1 MKPYVPLWCK
11 SHFSLLEG
19 ASAPEELVTRAHE
32 LGLQALALTDRDSL
46 AGAPRAAAHARKL
59 GLKLL
64 YGAEVRLTA
73 QRRITLIAKDR
84 LGYGNLTQLLS
95 RAPSQ
100 EASSAL
106 TMDDL
111 YRAAQGCFALIGGA
125 DGWFGAE
132 PEVCSRTVDQLKASF
147 ADRLFVRISDHRYP
161 AEVQQR
167 RLLAARAQAFQLPLV
182 AANEH
187 LYHHP
192 SRRRLCDIL
201 SCTRFN
207 STLDD
212 AGLNLRR
219 NADHALAS
227 PETFAARFQG
237 KPEWIERSFAIAQA
251 CSFDLFALRYRY
263 PCERLPQGV
272 RGIDHLAH
280 LAQVGGQKRYRG
292 PVPDAVQAQLAK
304 ELELVQEL
312 DYTGYFLT
320 MHDIVQFC
328 QAQGILC
335 QGRGSAANSA
345 LCYCLEIT
353 AVDPMKH
360 QLLFERFL
368 SRERSEPPDIDLDIA
383 HERREEVI
391 QYVYSK
397 YGRRHAAMVSV
408 NIRYRAKSA
417 LNDAGKAL
425 KIDIKDIKKV
435 TKLTHRSLRTL
446 SPDLLE
452 TAGLDPAQP
461 TYQTWIEIAE
471 QMLGT
476 PRHRST
482 HPGGFLLGHEPID
495 TFVPVLPA
503 AMPGRTVIQWDK
515 EDVETLSLFKVD
527 LLGLGMLSQ
536 LQRCF
541 ELLRRHP
548 PPSMVA
554 LRDASDHDLL
564 ARIPADDEATY
575 TMLSCGD
582 SLGVFQV
589 ESRAQMNMLPR
600 LRPQRFY
607 DLVVQIAIVR
617 PGPISGD
624 MVHPYLRRRN
634 GEEAVVYPHPSLEPI
649 LERTLGVP
657 LFQEQVMRIAMV
669 AADYTPGEA
678 DQLRRDMG
686 AWKQTGRMEGH
697 EHRLIERM
705 KSKGISEQFAERVY
719 EQIKGFGEYGF
730 PESHAASF
738 ALISYATAFLKRH
751 FPAHFYAAL
760 INAQPMGF
768 YSVSTLVYGAQRE
781 GVTVLPID
789 VRFSTWE
796 STLELAEGRLA
807 IRMGF
812 RSIKGLGSQQKSK
825 LDPPPRPESNEALGV
840 FARRLQLARPALEA
854 LAEAGAFHMFGSRR
868 DVLWQIMEPGLVRH
882 EPLMLAEH
890 NASSS
895 FAYLSE
901 LERIV
906 WDQRRTAHS
915 TRGHPFAL
923 LRRACDQKGFMSSSQ
938 LTRCR
943 HQSRASCVGLVICRQ
958 RPSTASG
965 VTFVTLEDEDG
976 FVNLVIWKKVAER
989 FQVTLKGAS
998 VLAASGRV
1006 QREQEI
1012 THLIV
1017 HRLWI
1022 PELDAAIEPVASH
1035 DYR

>member
-1 MKPYVPLWCK
+1 
-11 SHFSLLEG
+11 
-19 ASAPEELVTRAHE
+19 
-32 LGLQALALTDRDSL
+32 
-46 AGAPRAAAHARKL
+46 
-59 GLKLL
+59 
-64 YGAEVRLTA
+64 
-73 QRRITLIAKDR
+73 
-84 LGYGNLTQLLS
+84 
-95 RAPSQ
+95 
-100 EASSAL
+100 
-106 TMDDL
+106 
-111 YRAAQGCFALIGGA
+111 
-125 DGWFGAE
+125 
-132 PEVCSRTVDQLKASF
+132 
-147 ADRLFVRISDHRYP
+147 
-161 AEVQQR
+161 
-167 RLLAARAQAFQLPLV
+167 
-182 AANEH
+182 
-187 LYHHP
+187 
-192 SRRRLCDIL
+192 
-201 SCTRFN
+201 
-207 STLDD
+207 
-212 AGLNLRR
+212 
-219 NADHALAS
+219 
-227 PETFAARFQG
+227 
-237 KPEWIERSFAIAQA
+237 
-251 CSFDLFALRYRY
+251 
-263 PCERLPQGV
+263 
-272 RGIDHLAH
+272 
-280 LAQVGGQKRYRG
+280 
-292 PVPDAVQAQLAK
+292 
-304 ELELVQEL
+304 
-312 DYTGYFLT
+312 
-320 MHDIVQFC
+320 
-328 QAQGILC
+328 
-335 QGRGSAANSA
+335 
-345 LCYCLEIT
+345 
-353 AVDPMKH
+353 
-360 QLLFERFL
+360 
-368 SRERSEPPDIDLDIA
+368 
-383 HERREEVI
+383 
-391 QYVYSK
+391 
-397 YGRRHAAMVSV
+397 
-408 NIRYRAKSA
+408 
-417 LNDAGKAL
+417 
-425 KIDIKDIKKV
+425 
-435 TKLTHRSLRTL
+435 
-446 SPDLLE
+446 
-452 TAGLDPAQP
+452 
-461 TYQTWIEIAE
+461 
-471 QMLGT
+471 
-476 PRHRST
+476 
-482 HPGGFLLGHEPID
+482 
-495 TFVPVLPA
+495 
-503 AMPGRTVIQWDK
+503 
-515 EDVETLSLFKVD
+515 
-527 LLGLGMLSQ
+527 
-536 LQRCF
+536 
-541 ELLRRHP
+541 
-548 PPSMVA
+548 MVA
-554 LRDASDHDLL
+554 TMRDASDHDLL

-634 GEEAVVYPHPSLEPI
+634 GEETVVYPHPSLEPI

-825 LDPPPRPESNEALGV
+825 LDPPPRPESDEALGA

-882 EPLMLAEH
+882 EPLMLAER

-923 LRRACDQKGFMSSSQ
+923 LRRACDQKGFMSSS
-938 LTRCR
+938 LLKRCR